1 MHWQDPRTAAHQ
13 ERPVPGW
20 TDQILAPRGVVQ
32 VELALQRW
40 CGEGMSGRGNRGM
53 STSYSHLE
61 A

>member
-20 TDQILAPRGVVQ
+20 TDQTLAPRVVVQ
-32 VELALQRW
+32 AELALQEW
-40 CGEGMSGRGNRGM
+40 VGEGKSGRGIRGI
-53 STSYSHLE
+53 STSYSRLE